1 MAANVPSRMRPA
13 AVLAPLVFVVGCAV
27 QVALAFGPSHVRSPA
42 AAVGLSI
49 LVGIPVAV
57 GCLLGAR
64 APGTPVGPALSWV
77 GAGSTFHVLLLCL
90 RPEPE
95 T

>member
-57 GCLLGAR
+57 RCLLGAR

-90 RPEPE
+90 RPEPG

>member
-13 AVLAPLVFVVGCAV
+13 AALAPLVFVVGCAV

-64 APGTPVGPALSWV
+64 ARHPGRP
-77 GAGSTFHVLLLCL
+77 GAELGGRGIDVSCSPPCL